1 MIGFALTALGWLAE
15 SFMVA
20 LAGKAVDRAVQQFGE
35 QHGVEDDLKK
45 LKDSLANAMLQI
57 STIENLWLKDEVL
70 QQRLKE
76 LLIDLKDAA
85 YDADDLFDEFQY
97 RILKQQIEQQGDE
110 AGNRASSSSYSTP
123 PPGKKIKTSLS
134 SYASGLF
141 GKGDD
146 DDNNNNDVQR
156 MREIKG
162 RLDDNSVALEKIYSS
177 LGTEDD
183 RGKKQLVSSESR
195 QTSSFSIEPQL
206 FGRDKELQQLKDLLL
221 KSEVASKF
229 GQSGVSVL
237 SIDGIGGIGKT
248 TLAQEVFNDSSVEEY
263 FKLRIWVCVSENFS
277 TERLTR
283 EITEYTTKEKCNVPN
298 FAALQ
303 VVLKEKITQERFLLV
318 LDDVWNEERHKWES
332 LCAPLR
338 FGKPGSKILVTTRS
352 RSIAGMVGDVDPI
365 HLDRMDEKSFWEFF
379 KKCAFGFSNSGVH
392 DPHLEAMAK
401 KMTCKL
407 KGLPL
412 AAKTLGGLLSKKLD
426 EQHWKSILDS
436 EIWQLPQEENGIM
449 PALQLSYQYLPPHLK
464 QCFAFCSLFPKDYKF
479 SESELI
485 GIWIAE
491 GFIVHQGS
499 IRMEELGSN
508 YFHELVNRSFFQ
520 KSTTRLRKQGSRSNY
535 FHELVYRRSF
545 FQKLGTKTDRR
556 GRFFIESS
564 TDGKFVM
571 HDLIHDLA
579 ELISMSESYRVE
591 KGKSHAIPST
601 IRHLSLHKE
610 EKGTQTRCLTEFS
623 HYNKLRTLNLSFG
636 YTRESFIFDCGVLEK
651 FKKIRVLDLSHCAL
665 RELPDNIGMLI
676 HLRYLDL
683 SWNQKI
689 RRLPESLCNLY
700 NLQTLILRE
709 CINLESL
716 PHGMMKLINLRKLD
730 AMEHVV
736 DKFIHNIT
744 EIGKLT
750 SLQNLSTFKVLKD
763 NGHKLAELN
772 GLKRLRGKLCI
783 TNLENVENKDEA
795 SIASLNSK
803 EHLNR
808 LELQWTSLQE
818 SDSDD
823 KLHISEQVLEGL
835 QPHHNL
841 QWLTIRG
848 YNGARPPNWLH
859 EQVYSRLEALQ
870 LQNCKNW
877 NDLLVIGQLS
887 QLKHLSLVRIPVQ
900 IQNLHNLFNPKHC
913 KFFSQLEELVLEG
926 ITMLEDLPNLGQL
939 PSLKSLDIRSLTGV
953 KMIGDKFFA
962 AIEGGSCFPKL
973 HTLRFNNMS
982 AWEEFYCSDDRNLF
996 PCLDLLNISNCQK
1009 LLMLPRL
1016 PPSITC
1022 LQLNDVGL
1030 EDCPRFWKA
1039 IDEGSSI
1046 TNSASVT
1053 ELSIQECPNLKILE
1067 EGLLAHHLQQIYI
1080 HKCEQLSSVPVKRLK
1095 ELTSLWSLSI
1105 TECPKLTS
1113 MTQDECIDFQLPPL
1127 ITELCLSDCGNISIS
1142 LPGCLHNL
1150 SSLTVLIIGKCSDLV
1165 SLPIQPL
1172 FNLNRLIIEN
1182 CNELRSVGGLLIK
1195 SLMDLEITG
1204 CPMLQ
1209 LSQREAQ
1216 TEKLLLR
1223 KLVIDDTAFMQQ
1235 SPIKNSLSSVEIL
1248 SISSSCEAVMF
1259 EGEDQESLQSLT
1271 SLYQLSFSD
1280 CKNLQFLPTKLY
1292 TLTSL
1297 QVLRILNCPQIQ
1309 SLPEKGLP
1317 PALINLVF
1325 RDCHLALEQQLL
1337 VHLEE
1342 IKKSGRCRG
1351 ITYG

>member
-15 SFMVA
+15 SFMIA
-20 LAGKAVDRAVQQFGE
+20 LVGKAVDRAVQQFGE
-35 QHGVEDDLKK
+35 QHGVEEDLKK

-57 STIENLWLKDEVL
+57 STIENLWLKDDVL

-76 LLIDLKDAA
+76 LLIGLKDAA
-85 YDADDLFDEFQY
+85 YDADDLLDEFQY
-97 RILKQQIEQQGDE
+97 RILKQQSEQQGDE

-146 DDNNNNDVQR
+146 DDNNNDVQR

-237 SIDGIGGIGKT
+237 SITGIGGIGKT
-248 TLAQEVFNDSSVEEY
+248 TLAQEVFNDNTVEEY

-283 EITEYTTKEKCNVPN
+283 EIIEYTTKEKCNVPN

-379 KKCAFGFSNSGVH
+379 KKCAFGSSNSGIH
-392 DPHLEAMAK
+392 HPHLEAMAK
-401 KMTCKL
+401 KMTYKL

-412 AAKTLGGLLSKKLD
+412 AAKTLGGLMSMKLD

-436 EIWQLPQEENGIM
+436 KIWQLPQEENGVM
-449 PALQLSYQYLPPHLK
+449 PALQLSYQYLPSHLK
-464 QCFAFCSLFPKDYKF
+464 QCFAFCSLFPKDYEF
-479 SESELI
+479 SESKLI
-485 GIWIAE
+485 SIWIAE
-491 GFIVHQGS
+491 GFIVPQGS
-499 IRMEELGSN
+499 IKMEELGSN

-520 KSTTRLRKQGSRSNY
+520 KSTTRMVERGSNY
-535 FHELVYRRSF
+535 FHELVYKWSR
-545 FQKLGTKTDRR
+545 FQKLRTTTNSR
-556 GRFFIESS
+556 GRVCFPSS
-564 TDGKFVM
+564 TDEKFVM

-579 ELISMSESYRVE
+579 ELISMGESYRVE
-591 KGKSHAIPST
+591 KGKFHAIPST
-601 IRHLSLHKE
+601 IRHLSMYKE
-610 EKGTQTRCLTEFS
+610 EEGMLTRGLTELS
-623 HYNKLRTLNLSFG
+623 HYNKLRTLMLSSR
-636 YTRESFIFDCGVLEK
+636 YTHESFIFDCGVLEK
-651 FKKIRVLDLSHCAL
+651 FKKIRVLGLRDCAI
-665 RELPDNIGMLI
+665 RELPNSIGTLI

-683 SWNQKI
+683 SYNHKI
-689 RRLPESLCNLY
+689 RRLPESLCDLY
-700 NLQTLILRE
+700 NLQTLILWK
-709 CINLESL
+709 CFNLESL

-730 AMEHVV
+730 ASKYVV

-744 EIGKLT
+744 EVGKLT

-772 GLKRLRGKLCI
+772 RLKQLRGKLCI

-795 SIASLNSK
+795 NIASLNSK

-808 LELQWTSLQE
+808 LELEWTFSRESGSEVTLQ
-818 SDSDD
+818 
-823 KLHISEQVLEGL
+823 ISEQVLEGL

-859 EQVYSRLEALQ
+859 EQVYSRLDTLQ

-887 QLKHLSLVRIPVQ
+887 QLKHLCLVRIQVQ
-900 IQNLHNLFNPKHC
+900 TQNLHNLFNPKHC

-962 AIEGGSCFPKL
+962 AMEEGSCFPKL
-973 HTLRFNNMS
+973 HTLRFNSMS

-1009 LLMLPRL
+1009 LLMLPSL

-1022 LQLNDVGL
+1022 LQLKNVGL

-1039 IDEGSSI
+1039 IDGGSSI
-1046 TNSASVT
+1046 TNSASVI

-1113 MTQDECIDFQLPPL
+1113 MTRDECIDFQLPPL
-1127 ITELCLSDCGNISIS
+1127 ITELCLYDCGNLSIS

-1182 CNELRSVGGLLIK
+1182 CNELRSVGVLKK
-1195 SLMDLEITG
+1195 SLKNLEITG

-1235 SPIKNSLSSVEIL
+1235 FPIKNSLSSVELL

-1259 EGEDQESLQSLT
+1259 DGEDQESLQSLT
-1271 SLYQLSFSD
+1271 SLQQLSFSD

-1297 QVLRILNCPQIQ
+1297 QVLQIHNCPQIQ

-1317 PALINLVF
+1317 PALINIDF
-1325 RDCHLALEQQLL
+1325 RGCHLALGQQL
-1337 VHLEE
+1337 VIHLEE
-1342 IKKSGRCRG
+1342 IKKSGRYDG
-1351 ITYG
+1351 ITYV